1 MYVDFDFIS
10 MCVLYIY
17 MTDPQKPV
25 RESITKKL
33 GGTEKSSSSGG
44 VDMSDREKRA
54 AYFAQ
59 RFGK

>member
-1 MYVDFDFIS
+1 
-10 MCVLYIY
+10 